1 MEWLLVFLGG
11 GIGSL
16 LRYGTA
22 RILPEIDLSTGDFP
36 YSTLLAN
43 LLACLILGAGLALLS
58 RDALTRN
65 QSLLLL
71 TGLCGGFSTFSTF
84 SAELLNL
91 YEAGYPSVAVLYLV
105 ASLLSGLA
113 AVAVGLALLR

>member
-1 MEWLLVFLGG
+1 MVFLGG

-16 LRYGTA
+16 LRYGTT
-22 RILPEIDLSTGDFP
+22 RLLPPLDLTTGDFP
-36 YSTLLAN
+36 YTTLLAN
-43 LLACLILGAGLALLS
+43 LLACLALGAGLALLS
-58 RDALTRN
+58 RDALGRS

-84 SAELLNL
+84 SAELLSL
-91 YEAGYPSVAVLYLV
+91 YEAGYAGVAILYLV
-105 ASLLSGLA
+105 ISLLSGLA